1 MLNGMSV
8 CSLTLWLH
16 AAKPSSVGKT
26 YADQDSTS
34 NRLAF
39 IPFILF
45 PSVSEK
51 AASCSKGGRG
61 GAATN
66 ARCSEKKQR
75 QVVSSW
81 GVKKERKHV
90 LSSAKS
96 RRERHL

>member
-51 AASCSKGGRG
+51 AASRSKGGRG
-61 GAATN
+61 GGCYKCQMLGEEAETGCFLLG
-66 ARCSEKKQR
+66 RKEGEKTRSLISK
-75 QVVSSW
+75 VPT
-81 GVKKERKHV
+81 
-90 LSSAKS
+90 
-96 RRERHL
+96 